1 MVCRCS
7 QTDQTQ
13 HGAPPTN
20 ARRFWCSPVFSRV
33 IWADRRRF
41 GSTPHGPIK
50 AFLLQAITDFALPD
64 RVIREDALATGL
76 SDITK
81 EAGVTGP
88 PAQSEFSASTP
99 FALADVR
106 DAALDGATRASDQ
119 RDFMTF
125 GFDRWE
131 PPQAA

>member
-1 MVCRCS
+1 MPLFPNGSDTAWSPANQRAAFLVFP
-7 QTDQTQ
+7 
-13 HGAPPTN
+13 GFLKGNLGGPT
-20 ARRFWCSPVFSRV
+20 PLRV
-33 IWADRRRF
+33 DTTRANQGI
-41 GSTPHGPIK
+41 
-50 AFLLQAITDFALPD
+50 LLQAITDFALPD